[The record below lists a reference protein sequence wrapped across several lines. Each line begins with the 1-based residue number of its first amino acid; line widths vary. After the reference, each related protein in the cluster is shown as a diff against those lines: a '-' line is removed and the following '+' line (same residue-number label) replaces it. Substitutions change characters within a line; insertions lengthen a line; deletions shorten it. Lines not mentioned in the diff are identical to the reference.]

1 MKKILALSI
10 AIAMTLISVP
20 ALADESCPDCIWPCD
35 REELDCKN
43 GIKTVAN
50 VVGCGGT
57 GGGTGGGASVLDGA
71 PIIKCKWEYDE
82 SVLLPPADE
91 CCPDY
96 CVEHD
101 ACPYE
106 PGLQVKPVLG
116 DFVTVGYYAIITD
129 PQGVGHIDHV
139 YVDVWHPNRQ
149 FKYQF
154 ELKPLG
160 LIGEVYDK
168 TQALQEWAHVK
179 AHHSSLITYGEWDR
193 PEGWTKDQDIL
204 DELEEEEAYLY
215 WGTAKISYC
224 QPAGW
229 YTVGVMAIDGLDTW
243 SDYLLNKFWYI
254 PTAAVAIDFKTV
266 DYGEVVESV
275 WQQVGGDKVM
285 GTEKLPTVKNIGNT
299 PVYFTI
305 KQDDMGFG
313 KTEPNWNVEYKARLG
328 KDGIFTDPYE
338 PNIRTRIPGYLGM
351 CIEEKLD
358 FLIHVIKGFPDG
370 QPNEGLMS
378 LCAHIYGDP
387 PMWISPKT
395 FPPAP
400 QGVPQE
406 APPVP

>member
-1 MKKILALSI
+1 VDTTGDPMLSDLVDDDPLTLFTSVALRPYDTRIVHYFAIVEKKTYNIDRVYADI
-10 AIAMTLISVP
+10 WHP
-20 ALADESCPDCIWPCD
+20 DES
-35 REELDCKN
+35 
-43 GIKTVAN
+43 
-50 VVGCGGT
+50 
-57 GGGTGGGASVLDGA
+57 
-71 PIIKCKWEYDE
+71 
-82 SVLLPPADE
+82 
-91 CCPDY
+91 
-96 CVEHD
+96 
-101 ACPYE
+101 
-106 PGLQVKPVLG
+106 
-116 DFVTVGYYAIITD
+116 
-129 PQGVGHIDHV
+129 
-139 YVDVWHPNRQ
+139 
-149 FKYQF
+149 FKYQIEMYRLDLLAGIDAF
-154 ELKPLG
+154 NHVWYNFRNALVDNIHEGYDLTIDQLQQ
-160 LIGEVYDK
+160 EEAFVY
-168 TQALQEWAHVK
+168 
-179 AHHSSLITYGEWDR
+179 
-193 PEGWTKDQDIL
+193 EGWA
-204 DELEEEEAYLY
+204 E
-215 WGTAKISYC
+215 ISYC
-224 QPAGW
+224 QPAGK
-229 YTVGVMAIDGLDTW
+229 YTVGVTAIDGLDTW